1 MPVNKKVHPNAW
13 ITNGT
18 CTSCHHKRI
27 LYLESRNSDNP
38 TASKFYKDYCKILNR
53 VIKEAKRLHY
63 NKLISHSKNRTKQIW
78 DVINLETRRKI
89 KNESINCLKVD
100 DRSLTKPL

>member
-1 MPVNKKVHPNAW
+1 MPVKKVHPNTS
-13 ITNGT
+13 ITKGIR
-18 CTSCHHKRI
+18 TSCHHKKI

-63 NKLISHSKNRTKQIW
+63 KKLISHSKNRTKQIW
-78 DVINLETRRKI
+78 EVINLETRRKI
-89 KNESINCLKVD
+89 KKKYKLFESE
-100 DRSLTKPL
+100 